1 MPICLPPKVSNSLR
15 LRYLPHPRRRL
26 AALRHINMKN
36 RS

>member
-15 LRYLPHPRRRL
+15 QCYPPHPRRRL
-26 AALRHINMKN
+26 AALGRINMKN